1 MFITDTC
8 YTEHTI

>member
-8 YTEHTI
+8 YTEHTV